1 MKLNNKGFAISGVL
15 YSLLILFLALFIG
28 VLGILASTKVSYDKV
43 KNDVFNKLGNIA
55 YKDDILNG
63 ADPVLK
69 TGMIP
74 VTISNN
80 GKVYKANLKNKW
92 YDYIT

>member
-1 MKLNNKGFAISGVL
+1 MKLNNTGFAISGVL

-28 VLGILASTKVSYDKV
+28 VLGILASTKFSYDKV

-69 TGMIP
+69 AGMIP

-80 GKVYKANLKNKW
+80 GKVYKANFRV
-92 YDYIT
+92 